1 MQIAIRELKNHFSKY
16 LKIVQEGTEIIVTT
30 HGKPIARFSQL
41 GVNKDT
47 SDNNVLQN
55 IQWVKIGNGKKTVG
69 LSDDK
74 KIIIGSGKSLSD
86 LLLDDRG

>member
-1 MQIAIRELKNHFSKY
+1 MQIAIRELKSHFSKY

-41 GVNKDT
+41 GVSRDI

-55 IQWVKIGNGKKTVG
+55 IEWIKMGNGKKPVG
-69 LSDDK
+69 LSDEK
-74 KIIIGSGKSLSD
+74 RIKIDSGENLSD